1 MKSDYKN
8 FNKEEF
14 QKLINESTSISEIL
28 RKLNLKDR
36 GANHTKLSRFLK
48 ESDFDTSSLV
58 GRHIK
63 RYNDKG
69 VPKKWLSEVL
79 CENSTGNSYKL
90 KERLIEYGVKK
101 NQCENPKC
109 GITEWCGEPITL
121 ELHHINGNHYDNRL
135 ENLVLL
141 CPNCHSQTSNFRGK
155 NSNNLLNE
163 KLSEIAIEESKTGME
178 NLLKYEEE
186 RKEQIKLNKIKYSI
200 IRKTEKKEP
209 KQKEIIY
216 CKICGNPIEGKGKYF
231 CSVKCLTEYQRGQ
244 KPYTNEDIIEKSKEC
259 TTLEELGRCFGITGA
274 GIKKRMKNINKLE
287 EVKNNLNLNK
297 KDYTIVQF
305 DLNNIFIKEWKNA
318 EDASKELN
326 ISKQHI
332 YSCCRGEQKTC
343 GNFIW
348 KFKNN

>member
-36 GANHTKLSRFLK
+36 GANHTKLSKFLK
-48 ESDFDTSSLV
+48 ESDYDTSSLKGTHV
-58 GRHIK
+58 K

-69 VPKKWLSEVL
+69 IPKKWLSEILV
-79 CENSTGNSYKL
+79 ENSTGNSNKL
-90 KERLIEYGVKK
+90 RERLIQYGVKK

-155 NSNNLLNE
+155 KSDNLLNK
-163 KLSEIAIEESKTGME
+163 KLSEIAIEESKSGME

-186 RKEQIKLNKIKYSI
+186 RKEQIKLNKIKYGI
-200 IRKTEKKEP
+200 IKKTEKKEVVY
-209 KQKEIIY
+209 KTCEECGKEFV
-216 CKICGNPIEGKGKYF
+216 GKGKKF
-231 CSVKCLTEYQRGQ
+231 CSVECFNKHRQ
-244 KPYTNEDIIEKSKEC
+244 KESIYDKDKI
-259 TTLEELGRCFGITGA
+259 LEESKTVKSICQLGRLYNLSDNGIRK
-274 GIKKRMKNINKLE
+274 ILIRFNILNEVKENFKKR
-287 EVKNNLNLNK
+287 
-297 KDYTIVQF
+297 
-305 DLNNIFIKEWKNA
+305 
-318 EDASKELN
+318 
-326 ISKQHI
+326 
-332 YSCCRGEQKTC
+332 
-343 GNFIW
+343 
-348 KFKNN
+348 

>member
-36 GANHTKLSRFLK
+36 GANHTKLSKFLK
-48 ESDFDTSSLV
+48 ESDYDTSSLKGTHV
-58 GRHIK
+58 K

-69 VPKKWLSEVL
+69 IPKKWLSEILV
-79 CENSTGNSYKL
+79 ENSTGNSNKL
-90 KERLIEYGVKK
+90 RERLIQYGVKK

-155 NSNNLLNE
+155 KNGNLLNK
-163 KLSEIAIEESKTGME
+163 KLSEIAIEESKSGME

-186 RKEQIKLNKIKYSI
+186 RKEQIKLNKIKYGI
-200 IRKTEKKEP
+200 IKKTEKKEVVY
-209 KQKEIIY
+209 KTCEECGKEFV
-216 CKICGNPIEGKGKYF
+216 GKGKKF
-231 CSVKCLTEYQRGQ
+231 CSVECFNKHRQ
-244 KPYTNEDIIEKSKEC
+244 KESIYDKDKI
-259 TTLEELGRCFGITGA
+259 LEESKTVKSICQLGRLYNLSDNGMRKILIRFNILNEVKENF
-274 GIKKRMKNINKLE
+274 KKR
-287 EVKNNLNLNK
+287 
-297 KDYTIVQF
+297 
-305 DLNNIFIKEWKNA
+305 
-318 EDASKELN
+318 
-326 ISKQHI
+326 
-332 YSCCRGEQKTC
+332 
-343 GNFIW
+343 
-348 KFKNN
+348 

>member
-1 MKSDYKN
+1 MNKTDFKN
-8 FNKEEF
+8 FDKVYF
-14 QKLINESTSISEIL
+14 QNLINECTSIKEIL
-28 RKLNLKDR
+28 DKLGVASK
-36 GANHTKLSRFLK
+36 GANHTKLSKFLK
-48 ESDFDTSSLV
+48 ESDYDTSTLK

-63 RYNDKG
+63 KYNDKG
-69 VPKKWLSEVL
+69 IPKKWLSEILV
-79 CENSTGNSYKL
+79 ENSTGNSNKL
-90 KERLIEYGVKK
+90 RKRLIEYGVKK

-155 NSNNLLNE
+155 NSNNLLNK

-186 RKEQIKLNKIKYSI
+186 RKEQIKLNKIKYGVV
-200 IRKTEKKEP
+200 RKTEKKEVV
-209 KQKEIIY
+209 Y
-216 CKICGNPIEGKGKYF
+216 KICEECGKEFLGKGKKF
-231 CSVKCLTEYQRGQ
+231 CSIKCLTEYQRKQSGR
-244 KPYTNEDIIEKSKEC
+244 NIEDIVEKAKQC
-259 TTLEELGRCFGITGA
+259 KTFVELGKAFNISDRGV
-274 GIKKRMKNINKLE
+274 KKRLLSANRYE
-287 EVKNNLNLNK
+287 EVKKILDSNK
-297 KDYTIVQF
+297 KDYTVLQY

-318 EDASKELN
+318 EEASKELN

-348 KFKNN
+348 KFKN